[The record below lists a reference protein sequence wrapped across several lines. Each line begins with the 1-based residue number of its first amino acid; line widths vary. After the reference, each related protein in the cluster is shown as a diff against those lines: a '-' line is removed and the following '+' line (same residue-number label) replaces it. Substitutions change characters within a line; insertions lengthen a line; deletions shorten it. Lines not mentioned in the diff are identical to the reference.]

1 MSSQRLVDKIV
12 ETGDTLHRCGC
23 APYKVAK
30 YVIHYAR
37 INGVNVVVQASPTSI
52 NYQFPEDDNKVI
64 FKQLEPASIDLSLL
78 ANTIL
83 RINASSSAPVP
94 APTRYRAWQT
104 MLSNMAIPPAFLV
117 LVGSTMN
124 AVIVAFLLGFLVWV
138 CQYLCRDDHKIV
150 VEFFSAFITGLTVSL
165 ISSLGVDVPVW
176 ALCIA
181 SIVLF
186 VPGLSIAN
194 SLECLAFNDLISG
207 TCLFAQSIFILVK
220 LFIGIYIGLT
230 LGETLWGASIAQ
242 LNINEIPS
250 WMPYMALPAIS
261 LSLGIN
267 FNARFIDIIY
277 ALPVSILGMWGPL
290 YLDLG
295 SGWIVGTWVTTVV
308 ITLYGTWLAKTLK
321 LTGAIYIVQGIIV
334 LVPGSRVLVG
344 ASESLLHEPIL
355 STPDIGLSALLMFSA
370 IVTGQITAYSFYSQK
385 NRYLIN

>member
-1 MSSQRLVDKIV
+1 MSDQLLVDQIV
-12 ETGDTLHRCGC
+12 ETGETLHRCGC
-23 APYKVAK
+23 APYKIAK
-30 YVIHYAR
+30 YVNHYAR
-37 INGVNVVVQASPTSI
+37 IHGVNVVVQASPTAI
-52 NYQFPEDDNKVI
+52 NYQFPDFDNKVI
-64 FKQLEPASIDLSLL
+64 IKQLEPASIDLSLL
-78 ANTIL
+78 ANTII
-83 RINASSSAPVP
+83 RINEPSNMAVP
-94 APTRYRAWQT
+94 EATRYSTWQT
-104 MLSNMAIPPAFLV
+104 MLANMAIPPAFLV

-124 AVIVAFLLGFLVWV
+124 AVMMAFILGFLVWV

-150 VEFFSAFITGLTVSL
+150 VEFFSAFVTGLTVS
-165 ISSLGVDVPVW
+165 IVSYLGIDVPIW
-176 ALCIA
+176 ALSIA
-181 SIVLF
+181 AIVLF

-220 LFIGIYIGLT
+220 LFIGIYMGLT
-230 LGETLWGASIAQ
+230 LGDNLWGASVAQ
-242 LNINEIPS
+242 LNINEVAS
-250 WMPYMALPAIS
+250 WMPFVALPALS
-261 LSLGIN
+261 LSLGVI
-267 FNARFIDIIY
+267 FNTRFIDIIY
-277 ALPVSILGMWGPL
+277 ALPVSILGMWGPW

-321 LTGAIYIVQGIIV
+321 LTGAIYIVQGIII

>member
-1 MSSQRLVDKIV
+1 M
-12 ETGDTLHRCGC
+12 
-23 APYKVAK
+23 
-30 YVIHYAR
+30 
-37 INGVNVVVQASPTSI
+37 NVVVQASPTAI
-52 NYQFPEDDNKVI
+52 NYQFPDFDHKVVI
-64 FKQLEPASIDLSLL
+64 KQLEPASIDLSLL
-78 ANTIL
+78 ANTIIG
-83 RINASSSAPVP
+83 INENSSSPVP
-94 APTRYRAWQT
+94 PSTRYRPWL
-104 MLSNMAIPPAFLV
+104 MMISNMLIPPAFLV

-124 AVIVAFLLGFLVWV
+124 AIAMAFILGFLVWV
-138 CQYLCRDDHKIV
+138 CQYLCRDEHKIV
-150 VEFFSAFITGLTVSL
+150 VEFLSALVTGLMVSF
-165 ISSLGVDVPVW
+165 ISSQGIDVPIW
-176 ALCIA
+176 ALSIA
-181 SIVLF
+181 AIVLF

-230 LGETLWGASIAQ
+230 LGDTLWGASISQ
-242 LNINEIPS
+242 TNLNEVAS
-250 WMPYMALPAIS
+250 WMPFVALPALS

-267 FNARFIDIIY
+267 FNARFIDIFY

-321 LTGAIYIVQGIIV
+321 LTGAIYIVQGIII

-344 ASESLLHEPIL
+344 ASESFLHQPIL

-370 IVTGQITAYSFYSQK
+370 IVTGQITAYSVYSQK